1 MAIIVGC
8 IPFVLAVI
16 FNIIIFCM
24 SDRLARM
31 SDDIR
36 TFFLSVDA
44 AFSVFGGFILLFA
57 FFSALP

>member
-1 MAIIVGC
+1 MAIIMGC
-8 IPFVLAVI
+8 IPFVLAII

-31 SDDIR
+31 SDN
-36 TFFLSVDA
+36 TKAFFLSVDA
-44 AFSVFGGFILLFA
+44 AFSVFGGFMLLFA